1 MPSGI
6 FISYRRQDAQMAA
19 GRLADCVK
27 EAFGS
32 ASIFRDVETIDP
44 GVDFVEALDRA
55 LKECVAMLVVIGP
68 QWLGITDKHG
78 RRRLDDPNDWT
89 RIEVATALK
98 RNIRVVPVVLDGTAM
113 PDDTE
118 LPDDLKALSR
128 RQALDL
134 SDKRWRADVERLVDT
149 LARIPGLTRVPPEPA
164 PAPVEPSKPD
174 TLMDQVKAPLDKAAR
189 GVKKTFMWI
198 GGVMVALVVL
208 GVLVDESTD
217 SPPAPEPTPEPAPP
231 VKPVIDAPV
240 PAPTPAP
247 RPAPARPDYTDVS
260 GLWYSTTGES
270 YRMSQSG
277 DAIQVAILLGNQQ
290 IGQGWGTAGGQG
302 VQLAMQ
308 AMMNNIAVQ
317 LACDMALDAGGRSM
331 TGTCINT
338 QTGQMAP
345 ARIFR

>member
-44 GVDFVEALDRA
+44 GVDFVDALDRA

-78 RRRLDDPNDWT
+78 RRRLDDTNDWT

-134 SDKRWRADVERLVDT
+134 SDKRWRADVDRLVDT
-149 LARIPGLTRVPPEPA
+149 LARIPGLQRVPPGPDIPEP
-164 PAPVEPSKPD
+164 PKPGPLPEREG
-174 TLMDQVKAPLDKAAR
+174 TLERATR
-189 GVKKTFMWI
+189 GVKKTLMWI
-198 GGVMVALVVL
+198 GGVMVALVVI
-208 GVLVDESTD
+208 GVMVDESTD
-217 SPPAPEPTPEPAPP
+217 DPFVPEPVLPVTPAATNPAPA
-231 VKPVIDAPV
+231 
-240 PAPTPAP
+240 PAP
-247 RPAPARPDYTDVS
+247 RPVAPIAANDVS
-260 GLWYSTTGES
+260 GLWHSTTGES
-270 YRMSQSG
+270 YRMAQQG
-277 DAIQVAILLGNQQ
+277 AQVQVAILLGNQQ
-290 IGQGWGTAGGQG
+290 IGQGWGTAGSQG

-308 AMMNNIAVQ
+308 AVMNNIPVE
-317 LACDMALDAGGRSM
+317 LACEMALDAGGRSM

>member
-44 GVDFVEALDRA
+44 GVDFVDALDRA

-113 PDDTE
+113 PDDAD

-149 LARIPGLTRVPPEPA
+149 LARIPGLTRVPEPA
-164 PAPVEPSKPD
+164 PAPVEPSRPD
-174 TLMDQVKAPLDKAAR
+174 TLMDQVRAPLDKAAR

-198 GGVMVALVVL
+198 GGVMVALVAI

-217 SPPAPEPTPEPAPP
+217 GPALPEPSLPVTPVTDE
-231 VKPVIDAPV
+231 PV

-247 RPAPARPDYTDVS
+247 RPAPARPAYTDLS
-260 GLWYSTTGES
+260 GLWHSTTGES

-290 IGQGWGTAGGQG
+290 IGEGWGTAADDG

-308 AMMNNIAVQ
+308 AVSNNVAVQ
-317 LACDMALDAGGRSM
+317 LACDMSLDAGGRSM